1 MALDHV
7 ANFGDQRRHIL
18 ALVPVAALWIK
29 HRAQLLDQEGDIPP
43 LAEYRRDDA
52 GQRHDPLIVLQAL
65 GVDENLERTASFVN
79 RALVEND
86 VVDGDEQRVL
96 GDMLRRLQLVGG
108 AHQPLRAQHG
118 FVHMHHVILRREI
131 FLRLILGTHLVG
143 DDFLVDLLDHN
154 VVLRIYRN
162 SLLSRRRRGW
172 RPYAARHHIRSLRSP

>member
-1 MALDHV
+1 MH
-7 ANFGDQRRHIL
+7 
-18 ALVPVAALWIK
+18 
-29 HRAQLLDQEGDIPP
+29 
-43 LAEYRRDDA
+43 
-52 GQRHDPLIVLQAL
+52 
-65 GVDENLERTASFVN
+65 

-108 AHQPLRAQHG
+108 AHQSLRTQHG
-118 FVHMHHVILRREI
+118 FMHVHHVILRGQL

-143 DDFLVDLLDHN
+143 DDFLVDLFDHN

-172 RPYAARHHIRSLRSP
+172 RQCAAHHRIQSLRSP